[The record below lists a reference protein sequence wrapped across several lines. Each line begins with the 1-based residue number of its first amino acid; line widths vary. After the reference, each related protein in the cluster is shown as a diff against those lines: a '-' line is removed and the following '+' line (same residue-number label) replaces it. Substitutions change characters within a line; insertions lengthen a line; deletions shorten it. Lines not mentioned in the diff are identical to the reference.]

1 MICKHIIKK
10 YNYCF
15 LYRSD
20 LLYSSDMSLVIV
32 TNALGYCSHAEG
44 NNTLADGNGSHAG
57 GYYTIADYDNMTAIG
72 KYNVSNDEE
81 LITIRKNKLFVVGNG
96 NEENRMDAFIITEKG
111 DVFIQH
117 DLHIDNDLI
126 IKGDLYVNGVIH
138 CKKIIEDVK

>member
-1 MICKHIIKK
+1 
-10 YNYCF
+10 
-15 LYRSD
+15 
-20 LLYSSDMSLVIV
+20 
-32 TNALGYCSHAEG
+32 
-44 NNTLADGNGSHAG
+44 
-57 GYYTIADYDNMTAIG
+57 MTAIG
-72 KYNVSNDEE
+72 KYNISNDEE
-81 LITIRKNKLFVVGNG
+81 LITIRKNKLFVVGNGNGNG